1 MVAQKRN
8 GSGKRKQPPFRT
20 AAHGD
25 YRSRRVLIGRRALLQ
40 IDAYRKYYNMVRHE
54 ILHKIIGDWAKRY
67 LPDNEAEFVDYEL
80 SQPDEFF
87 GLMVTMY
94 DNDYEILESF
104 SSTYY
109 GNHKAASSFAKMAD
123 WWIAENKSKF
133 SQMMGT
139 RKKKGLKQD
148 GREDSSP
155 G

>member
-1 MVAQKRN
+1 MVAQKGN
-8 GSGKRKQPPFRT
+8 GKRVQPPFRT
-20 AAHGD
+20 GAHGD
-25 YRSRRVLIGRRALLQ
+25 YRARRVLIGRRALTL
-40 IDAYRKYYNMVRHE
+40 IDAYRKYYNLVRHE
-54 ILHKIIGDWAKRY
+54 VIHKIIGDWAKRY
-67 LPDNEAEFVDYEL
+67 LPDNEAEFVGYQL

-94 DNDYEILESF
+94 DNDYEVLENF
-104 SSTYY
+104 SATYY
-109 GNHKAASSFAKMAD
+109 GNHKAASTFTKISD
-123 WWIAENKSKF
+123 WWIAENQNTL